1 MRIVIAAV
9 FAIALTA
16 CGQEP
21 PPPAAPEAVMQQ
33 PEPST
38 LEAVLAAQ
46 PDDVQARYT
55 HRHPQE
61 TLQFFG
67 IEPGMTVVE
76 ALPGGGWYSKVL
88 LPYLGADGRLVGANY
103 PMDMWPR
110 FGFSE
115 ERIAAFRTW
124 TTDWPMEAGA
134 WHGEAG
140 ASVDA
145 FEFGSMPESMAGTA
159 DAVLLIRALHN
170 LARFEADGGYLTAA
184 LADAYSVL
192 KPGGIVGVVQHEA
205 RADMPDEWSDGT
217 RGYLKRQ
224 WVIDRMTEAGF
235 EFVAASEINQNP
247 NDRPGEGDVVWR
259 LPPGLSTSR
268 EDPELRARMEAIG
281 ESNRMTLLFRKPM

>member
-76 ALPGGGWYSKVL
+76 ALPGGGWYSKVACRVLGEHVLVHDLAGVQHDGLQVLRQAVEDLLVDHRLQRRARL
-88 LPYLGADGRLVGANY
+88 LPARVVVVLGRLVQAEGEVVVRAD
-103 PMDMWPR
+103 PLRGIDGPDCSAVKSSPPGR
-110 FGFSE
+110 FTG
-115 ERIAAFRTW
+115 RA
-124 TTDWPMEAGA
+124 
-134 WHGEAG
+134 AG
-140 ASVDA
+140 ASQHLAAQPGMRILSPARSATELISLLNQPPICTPVLPA
-145 FEFGSMPESMAGTA
+145 GAGTRPKGR
-159 DAVLLIRALHN
+159 RAPS
-170 LARFEADGGYLTAA
+170 TA
-184 LADAYSVL
+184 
-192 KPGGIVGVVQHEA
+192 PGRRRG
-205 RADMPDEWSDGT
+205 RA
-217 RGYLKRQ
+217 
-224 WVIDRMTEAGF
+224 
-235 EFVAASEINQNP
+235 
-247 NDRPGEGDVVWR
+247 
-259 LPPGLSTSR
+259 SR
-268 EDPELRARMEAIG
+268 SSPVR
-281 ESNRMTLLFRKPM
+281 